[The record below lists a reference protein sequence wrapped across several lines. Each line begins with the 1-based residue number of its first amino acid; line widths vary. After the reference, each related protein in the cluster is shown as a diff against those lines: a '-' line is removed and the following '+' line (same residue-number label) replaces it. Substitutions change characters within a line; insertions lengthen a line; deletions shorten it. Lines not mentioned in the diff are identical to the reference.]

1 METGVV
7 VMPDDEL
14 VVALAEDPFVAVVLL
29 VDKAIVVLA
38 EDDTAA

>member
-1 METGVV
+1 VETGVV

-29 VDKAIVVLA
+29 VDRVIVVPA
-38 EDDTAA
+38 EDNTVP